1 MKFKIPDKFIDRYR
15 EIVDDPDAFIDSIHK
30 YLPKT
35 FRINTL
41 KAERK
46 LLLER
51 FKSYGFNLVE
61 ASWYSDAF
69 TVDSLE
75 IGSTLEH
82 FLGWIYIQEFT
93 SMTPPLLV
101 LEELKNANFI
111 LDCCA
116 APGSKTTQI
125 AAIKEN
131 LGTIVANDK
140 DFGRIRAL
148 RFNLEKTGVLN
159 TIITNKDLLNLKSQN
174 PFNLVFLDAPCS
186 AEGTIRKSFGVATM
200 WNENL
205 IKFHSALQKKLILK
219 AYDLLENGGTMVYST
234 CTFAPEEDEEVL
246 THLVQ
251 NREGAKIVPSK
262 IDGFKTSKP
271 LDSFGSK
278 VFDSQVKNALR
289 IWPHHNDTDGFFLAK
304 VVKNE

>member
-15 EIVDDPDAFIDSIHK
+15 DIVDDTDAFIDCIHK
-30 YLPKT
+30 FLPKT

-41 KAERK
+41 KADRK

-51 FKSYGFNLVE
+51 FKSYGFNLTQ
-61 ASWYSDAF
+61 SPWYSDAF

-101 LEELKNANFI
+101 KNELENANFI
-111 LDCCA
+111 LDGCA

-125 AAIKEN
+125 AAMKEN

-159 TIITNKDLLNLKSQN
+159 TIITNKDLQNLKSDI
-174 PFNLVFLDAPCS
+174 PFDLVFLDAPCS
-186 AEGTIRKSFGVATM
+186 AEGTIRKSFGVAKI
-200 WNENL
+200 WNENM
-205 IKFHSALQKKLILK
+205 IKFHSSLQKKLILK
-219 AYDLLENGGTMVYST
+219 AFDLLRPGGTMVYST

-246 THLVQ
+246 TYLVQ
-251 NREGAKIVPSK
+251 NRENAKIVPSS
-262 IDGFKTSKP
+262 IDGLKTSKA
-271 LDSFGSK
+271 LDSYQNKS
-278 VFDSQVKNALR
+278 FDSKNALR

>member
-1 MKFKIPDKFIDRYR
+1 MKFKIPDRFIDRYKD
-15 EIVDDPDAFIDSIHK
+15 IVDDSDAFIQSIHT

-35 FRINTL
+35 FRINTI
-41 KAERK
+41 KADRK
-46 LLLER
+46 ILLER
-51 FKSYGFNLVE
+51 FASYGFNLNC
-61 ASWYSDAF
+61 APWYEDAF

-101 LEELKNANFI
+101 KEELNDANFI
-111 LDCCA
+111 LDGCA

-131 LGTIVANDK
+131 KGTIVANDK

-159 TIITNKDLLNLKSQN
+159 TIITNKDLQNLKSEL
-174 PFNLVFLDAPCS
+174 PFDVVFLDAPCS
-186 AEGTIRKSFGVATM
+186 AEGTIRKSFGVANI
-200 WNENL
+200 WNENM
-205 IKFHSALQKKLILK
+205 IKFHSNLQKKLILK
-219 AYDLLENGGTMVYST
+219 AFDLLRPGGTMVYST

-246 THLVQ
+246 TYLLQ
-251 NREGAKIVPSK
+251 NRDGAKIVPSS
-262 IDGFKTSKP
+262 IEGLKTSRP
-271 LDSFGSK
+271 LDSFQDK
-278 VFDSQVKNALR
+278 NFDSQVKNALR